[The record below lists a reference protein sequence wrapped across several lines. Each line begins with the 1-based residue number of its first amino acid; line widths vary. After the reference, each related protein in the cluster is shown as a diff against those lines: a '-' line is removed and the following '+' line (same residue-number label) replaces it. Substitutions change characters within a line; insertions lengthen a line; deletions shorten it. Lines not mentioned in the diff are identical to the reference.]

1 MSQNEIK
8 KININ
13 KLKPWQITGLTD
25 SRGDFEFSIDTLKNE
40 IKLKFYIKLN
50 QEDKDLLNSIKD

>member
-1 MSQNEIK
+1 MDMT
-8 KININ
+8 NIN

-25 SRGDFEFSIDTLKNE
+25 IRGDFEFSIDTLKNE